1 MNLLIQGLFWENND
15 VGLVLGPGISQ
26 YVFLQS

>member
-15 VGLVLGPGISQ
+15 VALVLGPGISQ